1 MATITRHNWKEFA
14 TEPQLTPSERKAW
27 VKMARTVKDNDELMT
42 SLIEATDEEKR
53 ALTSVMETEDWR
65 DMAERHDALM
75 RLQRAELAW
84 WRERARQER
93 LL

>member
-1 MATITRHNWKEFA
+1 MATVTRHNWKEFA
-14 TEPQLTPSERKAW
+14 TEPQLTSSERKAW
-27 VKMARTVKDNDELMT
+27 VKVARAVKDDDELLT
-42 SLIEATDEEKR
+42 ALIEATDEEKR
-53 ALTSVMETEDWR
+53 ALTSVGETEDWR

-84 WRERARQER
+84 WREQVQQER